1 MLSRSFKCRHFAWRI
16 LYVTEEAQFSYAVDD
31 GVHRKALS
39 TLQYLFYCLYTFC
52 SYINIQ
58 YICLLYD
65 EDKNKISLKKF
76 MLTFEKYSKLQS
88 AEPLHYL
95 MASKLSTQIENT
107 WKH

>member
-1 MLSRSFKCRHFAWRI
+1 
-16 LYVTEEAQFSYAVDD
+16 
-31 GVHRKALS
+31 
-39 TLQYLFYCLYTFC
+39 
-52 SYINIQ
+52 
-58 YICLLYD
+58 
-65 EDKNKISLKKF
+65 